1 MNTQIKQY
9 LEKLSKNSF
18 ANLPWHYVSIKKGMV
33 IEYRKAI
40 ENHKFGAV
48 SYNEQTDNVTQP
60 DWGKGKEKILGPKDQ
75 FFYGKDFNSKK
86 CAWLNCSGK
95 ISPNPIR
102 KFCKSLI
109 KSSNQEND
117 LGAEIAPDEPLANA
131 ECDLRALDA
140 EYRRESAFVKKY
152 PNKDLE
158 VKFKTLYIKE
168 AASYRKQVL
177 ADCSN

>member
-18 ANLPWHYVSIKKGMV
+18 ANLPWHYVGIKKGM
-33 IEYRKAI
+33 AI
-40 ENHKFGAV
+40 ECRKEIESHKFGAI

-60 DWGKGKEKILGPKDQ
+60 DWGKTKKKILGPKDQ
-75 FFYGKDFNSKK
+75 FFYGKDYNSKN

-95 ISPNPIR
+95 ISPNKIR

-109 KSSNQEND
+109 KSFNQENN
-117 LGAEIAPDEPLANA
+117 LAAEIAPDEPLANA
-131 ECDLRALDA
+131 ESNLHALDA

-152 PNKDLE
+152 PNKDLQ
-158 VKFKTLYIKE
+158 VKFKTFFIKE